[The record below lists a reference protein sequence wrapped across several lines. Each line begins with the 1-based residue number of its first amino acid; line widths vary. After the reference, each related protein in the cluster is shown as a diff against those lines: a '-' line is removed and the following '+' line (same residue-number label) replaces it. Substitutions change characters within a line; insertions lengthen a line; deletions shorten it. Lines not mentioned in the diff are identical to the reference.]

1 MTAYFPIT
9 FNTFLAGNAT
19 IQGGNWNTNRGT
31 DVTATRGAG
40 FMYPESPNFL
50 QAIAIGI

>member
-9 FNTFLAGNAT
+9 FNTFLAGNA
-19 IQGGNWNTNRGT
+19 IISGGNWTSYRGT

-40 FMYPESPNFL
+40 FVYPENPSVL
-50 QAIAIGI
+50 QAFAVGY